1 LSGTGAEDVLVK
13 AEAKMKAAVDYGD
26 AAGEY
31 RAAHEGA
38 VAVWR
43 EQEGRVRAVGRDRL
57 DLLHRMSTNDLT
69 GMALGEARLTV
80 LTTPIARI
88 VDVLWVLNRG
98 ETALAITGPGR
109 ATAVRR
115 WLAGYI
121 FYNDQV
127 KFEDAS
133 ADLGQFGLYGP
144 GAASVAEALR
154 AGAGAMAE
162 NRFLDDETV
171 VVARGRPLAGD
182 GYTVIAPAEQMAV
195 LWEAALAAGARPAGE
210 TAYQWLRLEAGV
222 PEGGADDQGPIGREL
237 TEEYIP
243 LEANLWPA
251 VSFTKGCYIGQ
262 EIIARMESRGKLAR
276 RLVGLKL
283 EAPVAVGAEVR
294 PADGDPSAGKVT
306 SVGVLPDLGPVA
318 LAYLK
323 TALAE
328 AGTAVVAGEAKGTV
342 VELPFLS

>member
-1 LSGTGAEDVLVK
+1 
-13 AEAKMKAAVDYGD
+13 
-26 AAGEY
+26 
-31 RAAHEGA
+31 

-43 EQEGRVRAVGRDRL
+43 GQEGRLRAVGRDRL

-69 GMALGEARLTV
+69 GMAAGEARLTV
-80 LTTPIARI
+80 LTTPIGRI
-88 VDVLWVLNRG
+88 VDLLWVLNRG
-98 ETALAITGPGR
+98 ETVLAITGPGR

-133 ADLGQFGLYGP
+133 GELGQFGLYGP
-144 GAASVAEALR
+144 KAAAVAEVLR
-154 AGAGAMAE
+154 PGAGEAAE
-162 NRFLDDETV
+162 NRFLDDGAV
-171 VVARGRPLAGD
+171 IVARGRALAGD
-182 GYTVIAPAEQMAV
+182 GYTVIAPAEQV
-195 LWEAALAAGARPAGE
+195 GGLWEAALAAGATPAGE

-276 RLVGLKL
+276 RLVGLRL
-283 EAPVAVGAEVR
+283 ERPAEVGAEVR
-294 PADGDPSAGKVT
+294 PAAGGASAGKVT
-306 SVGVLPDLGPVA
+306 SAGVLPEHGPVA
-318 LAYLK
+318 LAYVK
-323 TALAE
+323 TGVAE
-328 AGTAVVAGEAKGTV
+328 AGTAILAGEAKGTV
-342 VELPFLS
+342 IELPFGS

>member
-1 LSGTGAEDVLVK
+1 MT
-13 AEAKMKAAVDYGD
+13 AANGIGRAPSDYGD
-26 AAGEY
+26 AAAEFA
-31 RAAHEGA
+31 AAHGGA

-43 EQEGRVRAVGRDRL
+43 GQEGRVRAVGRDRL
-57 DLLHRMSTNDLT
+57 DLLHRMSTNDLS
-69 GMALGEARLTV
+69 GMAAGEARMTV

-133 ADLGQFGLYGP
+133 AELGQFGLYGT
-144 GAASVAEALR
+144 GAAKVAEALR
-154 AGAGAMAE
+154 PGAGGLAE
-162 NRFLDDETV
+162 NRFLDDGAV

-182 GYTVIAPAEQMAV
+182 GYTVIAPAEQMGG
-195 LWEAALAAGARPAGE
+195 LWEAALAAGAAPAGE
-210 TAYQWLRLEAGV
+210 TAYQWLRLAEGM
-222 PEGGADDQGPIGREL
+222 PEGGADDQGTIGREL
-237 TEEYIP
+237 TEDYIP

-276 RLVGLKL
+276 RLVGLQL
-283 EAPVAVGAEVR
+283 EAPVEVGAEVR
-294 PADGDPSAGKVT
+294 PAAGGASVGQVT
-306 SVGVLPDLGPVA
+306 SAGVLPGLGPVA
-318 LAYLK
+318 LAYVR
-323 TALAE
+323 TAAAE
-328 AGTAVVAGEAKGTV
+328 AGTLVVAGDAKGTV
-342 VELPFLS
+342 QELPFR